1 MPQKNI
7 PSPFFP
13 VPSTRDFG
21 PQLRQ
26 NHLCLASVW
35 KKRELMIWSWFL
47 LPLKLEKKNISKG
60 RFPYHPRDDL
70 YIYLAFT
77 LKSTIHVGKY
87 ASPLPWMVWN
97 LNNLQVVNQCDF
109 QLQNLALGWTR
120 FCWLKKWW
128 IKHTVD
134 GRNPK
139 QPPGMYKNHENK
151 GIFTISTGAGFLPS
165 TVWI

>member
-1 MPQKNI
+1 MYIISNQTNIVLINLWIFASNKN

-47 LPLKLEKKNISKG
+47 LPLKLEKKHISKG

-70 YIYLAFT
+70 YIYLACT

-97 LNNLQVVNQCDF
+97 L
-109 QLQNLALGWTR
+109 
-120 FCWLKKWW
+120 
-128 IKHTVD
+128 
-134 GRNPK
+134 
-139 QPPGMYKNHENK
+139 
-151 GIFTISTGAGFLPS
+151 TISKSWTNAIFSYKILPS
-165 TVWI
+165 VGHVFVGLKMMDQTYGWWKKSQTTTRDV